1 MDARLVQIKLDLV
14 LNKLA
19 SETYPDIECFH
30 KREAINKAQLEW
42 VRRQIHGVNLTK
54 EGDEM
59 SAMRVDDIQILLKNK
74 VLSISDKGIFAETEE
89 LPSDYGWFK
98 TILIYGTLENCKD
111 QLMLDVHHIEEANVN
126 EWLSDWSK
134 KPSFEFRQCFYTLV
148 GNTIRVYTDNEFKV
162 SKVDLLYYKLP
173 RKFDIEGCENYDG
186 VLGVN
191 SDIEFKD
198 DVAEII
204 IDEAASILAG
214 DIEHTSAYQITSKR
228 KEENN

>member
-1 MDARLVQIKLDLV
+1 MDARLAQIKLDLA
-14 LNKLA
+14 LNKLS

-42 VRRQIHGVNLTK
+42 TRRQIHGSNLAK

-59 SAMRVDDIQILLKNK
+59 STMRVDDLQFLLTPKN
-74 VLSISDKGIFAETEE
+74 LTLTDKGIYTQSEP
-89 LPSDYGWFK
+89 LPENYGWWK
-98 TILIYGTLENCKD
+98 SILIYGSKDNCSNE
-111 QLMLDVHHIEEANVN
+111 LMLDVHSIEEANVN

-134 KPSFEFRQCFYTLV
+134 KPSFEFRQCFYTLADGSV
-148 GNTIRVYTDNEFKV
+148 RVYTNNEFTV
-162 SKVDLLYYKLP
+162 SNVILTYYRLP
-173 RKFDIEGCENYDG
+173 RKFDIEDCIHFDG
-186 VLGVN
+186 VKGSNLG
-191 SDIEFKD
+191 IEFKD

-214 DIEHTSAYQITSKR
+214 DLEHISAYQITSKR